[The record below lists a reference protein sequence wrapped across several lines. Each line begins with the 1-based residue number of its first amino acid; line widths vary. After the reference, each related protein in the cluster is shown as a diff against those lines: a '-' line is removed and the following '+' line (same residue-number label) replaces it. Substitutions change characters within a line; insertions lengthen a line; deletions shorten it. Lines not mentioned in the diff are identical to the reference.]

1 MIEAYAFLAAFTAQ
15 ILVVSVLQP
24 PWLLRHVRTMAKG
37 FPAERFAQRY
47 PGINHNKI
55 LERYLKL
62 YRLVNLGIAVL
73 GVLLMG
79 WLISYLQ
86 RPDWD
91 DGPVEALVSAYFFLQ
106 LSPLLFAAWSEV
118 RYKKLLDRLLDG
130 KRSAVMKRR
139 GLFDFVSPI
148 TVFLAVLSYFLLVAY
163 VIYIAQDPFPG
174 FAGPF
179 INIGMFT
186 LVYALQAFGV
196 YTLLY
201 GRRFNPDVKH
211 ATRMRTIG
219 LGVKIIVYSCI
230 ASAVGTSVNFTLV
243 RLDLQRWEPF
253 AQSAFL
259 VFIAF
264 LVFMVLTASPRKPE
278 AAGLGESPVS

>member
-1 MIEAYAFLAAFTAQ
+1 M
-15 ILVVSVLQP
+15 
-24 PWLLRHVRTMAKG
+24 
-37 FPAERFAQRY
+37 
-47 PGINHNKI
+47 
-55 LERYLKL
+55 
-62 YRLVNLGIAVL
+62 L
-73 GVLLMG
+73 GVLLLG
-79 WLISYLQ
+79 WLFSYLQ

-91 DGPVEALVSAYFFLQ
+91 DGPVEALVSVYFLAAQ
-106 LSPLLFAAWSEV
+106 LSPLMFAAWIEV
-118 RYKKLLDRLLDG
+118 RFKKLLDRLLDG
-130 KRSAVMKRR
+130 KRSAVLQRR

-148 TVFLAVLSYFLLVAY
+148 TVFLAVLSYFLFVAF

-186 LVYALQAFGV
+186 LIFAMQAFGV

-201 GRRFNPDVKH
+201 GRRFSPNVEH
-211 ATRMRTIG
+211 ATRMRMIG

-230 ASAVGTSVNFTLV
+230 ATAVGTSVNFTLV

-259 VFIAF
+259 VFTAF
-264 LVFMVLTASPRKPE
+264 LVFMVFTSPRKPE
-278 AAGLGESPVS
+278 AAGLGESPAA